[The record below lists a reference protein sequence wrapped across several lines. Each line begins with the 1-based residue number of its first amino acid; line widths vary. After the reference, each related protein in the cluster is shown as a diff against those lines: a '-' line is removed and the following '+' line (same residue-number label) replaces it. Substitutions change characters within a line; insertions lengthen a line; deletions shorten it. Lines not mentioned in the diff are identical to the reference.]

1 MHFSRLCHLA
11 GWPVAAA
18 GLLLTAQS
26 ATAQQAAAQP
36 ELPQLSEVT
45 VRSTLQESA
54 LEQTPASVT
63 VLDGE
68 RMRERNLQVNL
79 SESLS
84 AAPGLQLQNRQNYA
98 QDLQLS
104 IRGFG
109 ARSTFGVRGIQ
120 IYVDGIPSTMPDGQ
134 GQTNNIDIASLERVE
149 VLRGPYSALYGNASG
164 GVINAYTERGEGA
177 PSVESSFALG
187 SDGQKRL
194 GLKAKGEANGI
205 GYVLSASRFLTD
217 GYRAQSAADKN
228 LFNARIDVKP
238 DEYSQLTLVA
248 NHVGIDAKDPG
259 GIEPANWAKNP
270 QMTTPNALTYN
281 SRKSV
286 KQTQAGLTYE
296 RELGAGQALRL
307 MAYAGQREMMQ
318 FQSIPSASQTVTKP
332 ENEGNRYRGGVIG
345 LKRDYGGIDARWSG
359 KFELGS
365 GSLSLIAG
373 LSANTVREDR
383 QGYKNFVGNQLGV
396 VGELVRDE
404 RNTLT
409 SVDPYLQASWAFAP
423 RWKLDAG
430 LRWSNVQ
437 FQSRD
442 HFLADKDDSGNAGFH
457 KLLPV
462 VSLQHELNQDTNVYA
477 SLGRGMETPTF
488 NEISYRPDL
497 VGGLNFGLKP
507 AVSTSAELGIKQRF
521 NMAGL
526 RGDWSAA
533 LFQTQTDNE
542 IVVANN
548 DNGRT
553 SYQNAGKTRRRGMEL
568 SGSTWLTPQ
577 LRLNGALTMLDA
589 SLRSGYCDS
598 KAQDCI
604 PAGNRIAG
612 TARHLGYLG
621 LEWFPATDWRVGL
634 DWRHVGRIAAD
645 DKNQVYAPSYNVAS
659 LSVGYTRRLGAWK
672 LNAFA
677 RVDNLTDKNYV
688 GSVIVNEGNGR
699 YYEPAPGRQWMTGAS
714 LSYQF

>member
-26 ATAQQAAAQP
+26 AMAQQAAAQP
-36 ELPQLSEVT
+36 DLPQLSEVT

-248 NHVGIDAKDPG
+248 NHVDIDAKDPG
-259 GIEPANWAKNP
+259 GITPKDWAADPKAVASNP
-270 QMTTPNALTYN
+270 LLYD

-296 RELGAGQALRL
+296 RQLDGGQALRL

-318 FQSIPSASQTVTKP
+318 FQSTPKASQT
-332 ENEGNRYRGGVIG
+332 GYRGGG
-345 LKRDYGGIDARWSG
+345 DRSQAR
-359 KFELGS
+359 L
-365 GSLSLIAG
+365 
-373 LSANTVREDR
+373 
-383 QGYKNFVGNQLGV
+383 
-396 VGELVRDE
+396 
-404 RNTLT
+404 
-409 SVDPYLQASWAFAP
+409 
-423 RWKLDAG
+423 
-430 LRWSNVQ
+430 
-437 FQSRD
+437 
-442 HFLADKDDSGNAGFH
+442 
-457 KLLPV
+457 
-462 VSLQHELNQDTNVYA
+462 
-477 SLGRGMETPTF
+477 
-488 NEISYRPDL
+488 
-497 VGGLNFGLKP
+497 
-507 AVSTSAELGIKQRF
+507 
-521 NMAGL
+521 
-526 RGDWSAA
+526 
-533 LFQTQTDNE
+533 
-542 IVVANN
+542 
-548 DNGRT
+548 
-553 SYQNAGKTRRRGMEL
+553 
-568 SGSTWLTPQ
+568 
-577 LRLNGALTMLDA
+577 
-589 SLRSGYCDS
+589 
-598 KAQDCI
+598 
-604 PAGNRIAG
+604 
-612 TARHLGYLG
+612 
-621 LEWFPATDWRVGL
+621 
-634 DWRHVGRIAAD
+634 WRHRCALERQIRAGQRQPGPD
-645 DKNQVYAPSYNVAS
+645 C
-659 LSVGYTRRLGAWK
+659 G
-672 LNAFA
+672 
-677 RVDNLTDKNYV
+677 
-688 GSVIVNEGNGR
+688 
-699 YYEPAPGRQWMTGAS
+699 PGRQHCQGRPPGLQELCGQPVGRGRRAGA
-714 LSYQF
+714 

>member
-36 ELPQLSEVT
+36 DLPQLSEVT

-205 GYVLSASRFLTD
+205 GYVISASRFLTD

-248 NHVGIDAKDPG
+248 NHVDIDAKDPG
-259 GIEPANWAKNP
+259 GIKPSEWALNPKDVNANAIK
-270 QMTTPNALTYN
+270 MN

-296 RELGAGQALRL
+296 RQLDGGQALRL

-318 FQSIPSASQTVTKP
+318 FQSVPPSSKL
-332 ENEGNRYRGGVIG
+332 EDKYKGGVIG
-345 LKRDYGGIDARWSG
+345 LRRDYGGIDARWSG
-359 KFELGS
+359 KYELGS

-373 LSANTVREDR
+373 LAANTVREDR
-383 QGYKNFVGNQLGV
+383 QGYKNFVGSQLGV

-409 SVDPYLQASWAFAP
+409 SIDPYLQASWAFAP
-423 RWKLDAG
+423 HWKLDAG

-457 KLLPV
+457 RLLPV
-462 VSLQHELNQDTNVYA
+462 VSLQHELNQDTNIYA

-521 NMAGL
+521 NVAGL

-533 LFQTQTDNE
+533 LFQTSTDNE
-542 IVVANN
+542 IVVASN

-577 LRLNGALTMLDA
+577 LRLNGALTLLDA

-598 KAQDCI
+598 KGQDCI

-612 TARHLGYLG
+612 AARNLGYLG
-621 LEWFPATDWRVGL
+621 LEWLPATDWRVGL

-672 LNAFA
+672 LSAFA
-677 RVDNLTDKNYV
+677 RVDNLADKNYV
-688 GSVIVNEGNGR
+688 GSAIVNEGNGR
-699 YYEPAPGRQWMTGAS
+699 YYEPAPGRQWMAGTS

>member
-194 GLKAKGEANGI
+194 GLKAKGETNGI

-217 GYRAQSAADKN
+217 GYRPQSAADKN

-248 NHVGIDAKDPG
+248 NHVDIDAKDPG
-259 GIEPANWAKNP
+259 GIEPEKWVLNP
-270 QMTTPNALTYN
+270 KEVSGNAIKMN

-296 RELGAGQALRL
+296 RQLDGGQALRL

-318 FQSIPSASQTVTKP
+318 FQSILPNFQAGLK
-332 ENEGNRYRGGVIG
+332 GGVIG

-359 KFELGS
+359 KYDLAS
-365 GSLSLIAG
+365 GSLGLIAG
-373 LSANTVREDR
+373 LAANTVREDR

-409 SVDPYLQASWAFAP
+409 SIDPYLQASWAFAP

-442 HFLADKDDSGNAGFH
+442 HFLADKNDSGNAGFH

-462 VSLQHELNQDTNVYA
+462 VSLQHELNQDINIYA

-488 NEISYRPDL
+488 NEISYRP
-497 VGGLNFGLKP
+497 GPNPPPGLNFGLKP

-521 NMAGL
+521 NVAGL

-533 LFQTQTDNE
+533 LFQTSTDDE
-542 IVVANN
+542 IVVASN

-568 SGSTWLTPQ
+568 STSTWLMPQ
-577 LRLNGALTMLDA
+577 LRLNGALTLLDA

-598 KAQDCI
+598 KGQDCT
-604 PAGNRIAG
+604 PAGKRIAG

-621 LEWFPATDWRVGL
+621 LEWLPATDWRVGL

-659 LSVGYTRRLGAWK
+659 LSVGYTKRLGAWK
-672 LNAFA
+672 LSAFA

-688 GSVIVNEGNGR
+688 GSVIVNEATKPEGR
-699 YYEPAPGRQWMTGAS
+699 YYEPAPGRQWMAGTS

>member
-26 ATAQQAAAQP
+26 ALAQQAAAQP
-36 ELPQLSEVT
+36 DLPQLSEVT
-45 VRSTLQESA
+45 VRSTLQQSA

-79 SESLS
+79 SESLG

-228 LFNARIDVKP
+228 LFNARIDVRP

-248 NHVGIDAKDPG
+248 NHVDIDAKDPG
-259 GIEPANWAKNP
+259 GIEPMNWAKNP
-270 QMTTPNALTYN
+270 KMTTPNALTYN

-296 RELGAGQALRL
+296 RELGAGQALRF

-318 FQSIPSASQTVTKP
+318 FQSIPSVSQTVTKP

-359 KFELGS
+359 KYELGS
-365 GSLSLIAG
+365 GSLGLIAG
-373 LSANTVREDR
+373 LAANTVREDR

-409 SVDPYLQASWAFAP
+409 SIDPYLQASWAFAP

-462 VSLQHELNQDTNVYA
+462 VSLQHELNQDTNIYA

-521 NMAGL
+521 NVAGL

-542 IVVANN
+542 IVVASN
-548 DNGRT
+548 DNGRA

-568 SGSTWLTPQ
+568 STSTWLMPQ
-577 LRLNGALTMLDA
+577 LRLNGALTLLDA

-598 KAQDCI
+598 KGQDCI
-604 PAGNRIAG
+604 PSGNRIAG

-621 LEWFPATDWRVGL
+621 LEWLPATDWRVGL
-634 DWRHVGRIAAD
+634 DWRHGGRIAAD

-659 LSVGYTRRLGAWK
+659 LSVGYTKRLGAWK
-672 LNAFA
+672 LSAFA
-677 RVDNLTDKNYV
+677 RVDNLADKNYV

-699 YYEPAPGRQWMTGAS
+699 YYEPAPGRQWMAGTS

>member
-26 ATAQQAAAQP
+26 TAAQQAAAQP

-54 LEQTPASVT
+54 LEQTSASVT

-248 NHVGIDAKDPG
+248 NHVDIDAKDPG
-259 GIEPANWAKNP
+259 GITPKDWAVDPKAVASNP
-270 QMTTPNALTYN
+270 LLYD

-296 RELGAGQALRL
+296 RQLDGGQALRL

-318 FQSIPSASQTVTKP
+318 FQSTPKASQT
-332 ENEGNRYRGGVIG
+332 GYRGGVIG

-359 KFELGS
+359 KYELGS
-365 GSLSLIAG
+365 GSLGLIAG
-373 LSANTVREDR
+373 LAANTVREDR

-409 SVDPYLQASWAFAP
+409 SIDPYLQASWAFAP

-442 HFLADKDDSGNAGFH
+442 HFLADKNDSGNAGFH

-462 VSLQHELNQDTNVYA
+462 VSLQHELNQDINIYA

-488 NEISYRPDL
+488 NEISYRP
-497 VGGLNFGLKP
+497 GPNPPPGLNFGLKP
-507 AVSTSAELGIKQRF
+507 AVSTSAELGIRQGF

-533 LFQTQTDNE
+533 LFQTSTDDE
-542 IVVANN
+542 IVVASN

-568 SGSTWLTPQ
+568 STSTWLMPQ
-577 LRLNGALTMLDA
+577 LRLNGALTLLDA

-598 KAQDCI
+598 KGQDCT

-621 LEWFPATDWRVGL
+621 LEWLPATDWRVGL

-659 LSVGYTRRLGAWK
+659 LSVGYTKRLGAWK
-672 LNAFA
+672 LSAFA

-688 GSVIVNEGNGR
+688 GSVIVNEATKPEGR
-699 YYEPAPGRQWMTGAS
+699 YYEPAPGRQWMAGTS

>member
-1 MHFSRLCHLA
+1 MLFSRLCHLA

-18 GLLLTAQS
+18 GLLLTTPS
-26 ATAQQAAAQP
+26 AMAQQPPAEPAT
-36 ELPQLSEVT
+36 PQLSEVT
-45 VRSTLQESA
+45 VRSTLQPSA

-63 VLDGE
+63 VIDGE
-68 RMRERNLQVNL
+68 RMRSRNLQVNL

-84 AAPGLQLQNRQNYA
+84 AVPGLQLQNRQNYA

-194 GLKAKGEANGI
+194 GLKAKGETNGI

-248 NHVGIDAKDPG
+248 NHVDIDARDPG
-259 GIEPANWAKNP
+259 GITPKDWATDPKAVASNP
-270 QMTTPNALTYN
+270 LLYD

-296 RELGAGQALRL
+296 RELGGGQALRL

-318 FQSIPSASQTVTKP
+318 FQSTPKVSQT
-332 ENEGNRYRGGVIG
+332 GYRGGVIG

-359 KFELGS
+359 KYELGS
-365 GSLSLIAG
+365 GSLGLIAG

-409 SVDPYLQASWAFAP
+409 SIDPYLQASWAFAP

-462 VSLQHELNQDTNVYA
+462 VSLQHELNQDTHVYA

-488 NEISYRPDL
+488 NEISYRPGPNPL
-497 VGGLNFGLKP
+497 PGLNFGLKP

-521 NMAGL
+521 NVAGL

-533 LFQTQTDNE
+533 LFQTQTDDE
-542 IVVANN
+542 IVVASN
-548 DNGRT
+548 DNGRA

-568 SGSTWLTPQ
+568 SGSTWLVPQ
-577 LRLNGALTMLDA
+577 LRLNGALTLLDA
-589 SLRSGYCDS
+589 RLRSGYCDS
-598 KAQDCI
+598 KGQDCI
-604 PAGNRIAG
+604 PAGKRIAG

-621 LEWFPATDWRVGL
+621 LEWLAATDWRVGL

-645 DKNQVYAPSYNVAS
+645 DLNTVYAPSYNVAS

-672 LNAFA
+672 LSAFA

-699 YYEPAPGRQWMTGAS
+699 YYEPAPGRQWMAGTS

>member
-1 MHFSRLCHLA
+1 
-11 GWPVAAA
+11 
-18 GLLLTAQS
+18 
-26 ATAQQAAAQP
+26 
-36 ELPQLSEVT
+36 
-45 VRSTLQESA
+45 
-54 LEQTPASVT
+54 
-63 VLDGE
+63 
-68 RMRERNLQVNL
+68 
-79 SESLS
+79 
-84 AAPGLQLQNRQNYA
+84 
-98 QDLQLS
+98 
-104 IRGFG
+104 
-109 ARSTFGVRGIQ
+109 
-120 IYVDGIPSTMPDGQ
+120 MPDGQ

-205 GYVLSASRFLTD
+205 GYVLSASRFHRRLP
-217 GYRAQSAADKN
+217 GPERSGQKPVQRPHRCQ
-228 LFNARIDVKP
+228 ARRIQP
-238 DEYSQLTLVA
+238 A
-248 NHVGIDAKDPG
+248 DPG
-259 GIEPANWAKNP
+259 GQPCGHRCQGPRRHHAKDWAADPKAVASNP
-270 QMTTPNALTYN
+270 LLYD

-296 RELGAGQALRL
+296 RQLDGGQALRL

-318 FQSIPSASQTVTKP
+318 FQSTPKASQT
-332 ENEGNRYRGGVIG
+332 GYRGGVIG

-359 KFELGS
+359 KYELGS
-365 GSLSLIAG
+365 GSLGLIAG

-409 SVDPYLQASWAFAP
+409 SIDPYLQASWAFAP

-462 VSLQHELNQDTNVYA
+462 VSLQHELNQDTNIYA

-521 NMAGL
+521 NVAGL

-533 LFQTQTDNE
+533 LFQTSTDNE
-542 IVVANN
+542 IVVASN

-568 SGSTWLTPQ
+568 STSTWLMPQ
-577 LRLNGALTMLDA
+577 LRLNGALTLLDA

-598 KAQDCI
+598 KGQDCI

-621 LEWFPATDWRVGL
+621 LEWLPATDWRVGL

-672 LNAFA
+672 LSAFA
-677 RVDNLTDKNYV
+677 RIDNLADKNYV

-699 YYEPAPGRQWMTGAS
+699 YYEPAPGRQWMAGAS

>member
-26 ATAQQAAAQP
+26 ALAQQAAAQP
-36 ELPQLSEVT
+36 DLPQLSEVT
-45 VRSTLQESA
+45 VRSTLQQSA

-79 SESLS
+79 SESLG

-228 LFNARIDVKP
+228 LFNARIDVRP
-238 DEYSQLTLVA
+238 DDYSQLTLVA
-248 NHVGIDAKDPG
+248 NHVDIDAKDPG
-259 GIEPANWAKNP
+259 GITPKDWAADPKAVASNP
-270 QMTTPNALTYN
+270 LLYD
-281 SRKSV
+281 SRKNV
-286 KQTQAGLTYE
+286 KQTQAGVTYE
-296 RELGAGQALRL
+296 RQLDGGQALRL

-318 FQSIPSASQTVTKP
+318 FQSTPKASQS
-332 ENEGNRYRGGVIG
+332 GYRGGVIG

-359 KFELGS
+359 KYELGS
-365 GSLSLIAG
+365 GSLGLIAG
-373 LSANTVREDR
+373 LAANTVREDR

-409 SVDPYLQASWAFAP
+409 SIDPYLQASWAFAP

-462 VSLQHELNQDTNVYA
+462 VSLQHELNQDTNIYA

-488 NEISYRPDL
+488 NESSYRPGPDPL
-497 VGGLNFGLKP
+497 PGLNFGLKP

-521 NMAGL
+521 NMAGM
-526 RGDWSAA
+526 RGDWSVA
-533 LFQTQTDNE
+533 LFQTHTNDE
-542 IVVANN
+542 IVVASN
-548 DNGRT
+548 DDGRS
-553 SYQNAGKTRRRGMEL
+553 SYQNAGQTRRRGLEL
-568 SGSTWLTPQ
+568 STTTWVHPK
-577 LRLNGALTMLDA
+577 LRLNGALTLLDA
-589 SLRSGYCDS
+589 RLRSGYCNAS
-598 KAQDCI
+598 GSDCI
-604 PAGNRIAG
+604 AAGKRIAG
-612 TARHLGYLG
+612 TAQNMAYVG
-621 LEWFPATDWRVGL
+621 LEWLPTTDWRVGV
-634 DWRHVGRIAAD
+634 DWRHMGKVAAVD
-645 DKNQVYAPSYNVAS
+645 DNSVYAPSYNVAS

-672 LNAFA
+672 LSAFA
-677 RVDNLTDKNYV
+677 RVDNLADKNYV

-699 YYEPAPGRQWMTGAS
+699 YYEPAPGRQWMAGTS

>member
-1 MHFSRLCHLA
+1 MLFSRLCHLA

-18 GLLLTAQS
+18 GLLLTTPS
-26 ATAQQAAAQP
+26 AMAQQPPAEPAT
-36 ELPQLSEVT
+36 PQLSEVT
-45 VRSTLQESA
+45 VRSTLQPSA

-63 VLDGE
+63 VIDGE
-68 RMRERNLQVNL
+68 RMRSRNLQVNL

-84 AAPGLQLQNRQNYA
+84 AVPGLQLQNRQNYA

-194 GLKAKGEANGI
+194 GLKAKGETNGI

-248 NHVGIDAKDPG
+248 NHVDIDARDPG
-259 GIEPANWAKNP
+259 GITPKDWATDPKAVASNP
-270 QMTTPNALTYN
+270 LLYD

-296 RELGAGQALRL
+296 RELGGGQALRL

-318 FQSIPSASQTVTKP
+318 FQSTPKVSQT
-332 ENEGNRYRGGVIG
+332 GYRGGVIG

-359 KFELGS
+359 KYELGS
-365 GSLSLIAG
+365 GSLGLIAG

-409 SVDPYLQASWAFAP
+409 SIDPYLQASWAFAP

-462 VSLQHELNQDTNVYA
+462 VSLQHELNQDTHVYA

-488 NEISYRPDL
+488 NEISYRPGPNPL
-497 VGGLNFGLKP
+497 PGLNFGLKP

-521 NMAGL
+521 NVAGL

-533 LFQTQTDNE
+533 LFQTQTDDE
-542 IVVANN
+542 IVVASN
-548 DNGRT
+548 DNGRA

-568 SGSTWLTPQ
+568 SGSTWLVPQ
-577 LRLNGALTMLDA
+577 LRLNGALTLLDA
-589 SLRSGYCDS
+589 RLRSGYCDN
-598 KAQDCI
+598 KGQDCI
-604 PAGNRIAG
+604 PAGKRIAG

-621 LEWFPATDWRVGL
+621 LEWLAATDWRVGL

-645 DKNQVYAPSYNVAS
+645 DLNTVYAPSYNVAS

-672 LNAFA
+672 LSAFA

-699 YYEPAPGRQWMTGAS
+699 YYEPAPGRQWMAGTS

>member
-1 MHFSRLCHLA
+1 MHLSRLCHLA

-26 ATAQQAAAQP
+26 AIAQQAAAQP
-36 ELPQLSEVT
+36 DLPQLSEVT
-45 VRSTLQESA
+45 VRSTLQQSA

-194 GLKAKGEANGI
+194 GLKAQGETNGV

-248 NHVGIDAKDPG
+248 NHVDIDAKDPG
-259 GIEPANWAKNP
+259 GITPKDWAADPKAVASNP
-270 QMTTPNALTYN
+270 LLYD

-296 RELGAGQALRL
+296 RQLDGGQALRL

-318 FQSIPSASQTVTKP
+318 FQSTPKASQS
-332 ENEGNRYRGGVIG
+332 GYRGGVIG

-359 KFELGS
+359 KYELGS
-365 GSLSLIAG
+365 GSLGLIAG
-373 LSANTVREDR
+373 LAANTVREDR

-409 SVDPYLQASWAFAP
+409 SIDPYLQASWAFAP

-442 HFLADKDDSGNAGFH
+442 HFFADGNVSGNTSFH

-462 VSLQHELNQDTNVYA
+462 VSLQHKLNQNTNIYA

-488 NEISYRPDL
+488 NEISYRPGD
-497 VGGLNFGLKP
+497 VPGLNFGLKP
-507 AVSTSAELGIKQRF
+507 AVSTSGELGIKQHF
-521 NMAGL
+521 NMASM
-526 RGDWSAA
+526 RGDLSAA
-533 LFQTQTDNE
+533 LFQTQTNDE
-542 IVVANN
+542 IVVASNKGN
-548 DNGRT
+548 T
-553 SYQNAGKTRRRGMEL
+553 SYQNAGKTRRRGLEL
-568 SGSTWLTPQ
+568 STTTWLHPK
-577 LRLNGALTMLDA
+577 LRLNGSLTLLDA
-589 SLRSGYCDS
+589 RLRNGYSSLNSDG
-598 KAQDCI
+598 KTTTVI

-621 LEWFPATDWRVGL
+621 LEWLAANDWRVGL

-659 LSVGYTRRLGAWK
+659 MSVGYTRRLGAWK
-672 LNAFA
+672 LSAFA

-699 YYEPAPGRQWMTGAS
+699 YYEPAPGRQWMAGTS